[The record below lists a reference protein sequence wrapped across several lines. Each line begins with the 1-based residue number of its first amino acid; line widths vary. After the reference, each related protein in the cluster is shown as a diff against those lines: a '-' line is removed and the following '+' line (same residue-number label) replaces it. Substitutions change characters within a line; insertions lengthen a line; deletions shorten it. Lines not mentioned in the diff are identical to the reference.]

1 MNLNERK
8 VAKEAVLFYSMWSL
22 WRKLVFAI
30 TIVFFDD
37 CFRLQVFSQMVCA
50 AVMILYIVGYW
61 PCARYIDNISKI
73 INELSFSAM
82 LICCVYLKE
91 MRTGV
96 NDFSPSGSPQ
106 AQAQGVKHRDAVD
119 PRFEFAV
126 PRSAPTP
133 QFRAGSQDSEA
144 AQEQIASKWL
154 GPPTHNDPDY
164 SNDESSDDGD
174 DEIMGAL
181 VNPDETPDLALLV
194 PPDGIKV
201 PEGLP

>member
-1 MNLNERK
+1 LPTNIGIDEGDFTKEDQWAGHLDRDFGEFYKKMNLNERK

-106 AQAQGVKHRDAVD
+106 AQAQGVSIVMQSILGLNLLFHAARLLHN
-119 PRFEFAV
+119 
-126 PRSAPTP
+126 SA
-133 QFRAGSQDSEA
+133 Q
-144 AQEQIASKWL
+144 
-154 GPPTHNDPDY
+154 
-164 SNDESSDDGD
+164 
-174 DEIMGAL
+174 AL
-181 VNPDETPDLALLV
+181 KTLKLRR
-194 PPDGIKV
+194 
-201 PEGLP
+201 